1 LTFGIV
7 ETSTFA
13 RDLQV
18 TLMLISLSPLT
29 TIAIG
34 SHVSHRLNRKF
45 SRPGLKVMSQ
55 SQKPTGR
62 KPATKF
68 AHLRKKME
76 QSKLRAN
83 TKMNNLRVRKSG
95 NR

>member
-1 LTFGIV
+1 
-7 ETSTFA
+7 
-13 RDLQV
+13 
-18 TLMLISLSPLT
+18 
-29 TIAIG
+29 
-34 SHVSHRLNRKF
+34 
-45 SRPGLKVMSQ
+45 MSQ
-55 SQKPTGR
+55 PQKPMGR